1 MPASDP
7 GRIEDSAS
15 LGDETR
21 IGHYTVIEED
31 VEIGSG
37 CRIGHH
43 VVIRAESRIG
53 DGVRIDDHAV
63 VGKQPMRSARSAV
76 TDRRPQPPAEIADG
90 CILGTGVVVY
100 ANAHLGRDVMVAD
113 GATVREDVR
122 IDEETIVGRGVAVEN
137 ECRIGARCKIETN
150 AYVTAYSRI
159 GDDVF
164 IAPGVLTSNDDYLGR
179 TERRFDEYDGITVR
193 RGGRLGVGAVV
204 LPGRT
209 VEADAVVA
217 AGAVL
222 TRDAESKTIWAG
234 VPARPLRPVPEEQL
248 LENQ

>member
-1 MPASDP
+1 MSASDP

-15 LGDETR
+15 LGDDTR

-43 VVIRAESRIG
+43 VVIRAGSRIG
-53 DGVRIDDHAV
+53 DRVRIDDHTV

-76 TDRRPQPPAEIADG
+76 TDHRRQPPAEIAAG

-100 ANAHLGRDVMVAD
+100 ANAHLGPDVMVAD

-164 IAPGVLTSNDDYLGR
+164 IAPGVLTSNDNYLGR

-193 RGGRLGVGAVV
+193 RGGRIGVGAVV

-209 VEADAVVA
+209 VESDAVVA

-222 TRDAESKTIWAG
+222 TRDAESETIWAG
-234 VPARPLRPVPEEQL
+234 VPARPLRPVSEDQL